1 MGLLTNA
8 NSSQGPLPTMLA
20 KLIAKAQLLSWLM
33 YLIGVFFI
41 FLMPHPEYSHKTYF
55 SENALLPGKITISVT
70 YFKIVIIVYLLHK
83 HIPTKIIRYFVG
95 KIFFLVLHRSFDM
108 NFFICTYLVLDYR
121 TFYEFSYILYY
132 LCTS

>member
-55 SENALLPGKITISVT
+55 SENALLPGKITTLSMI
-70 YFKIVIIVYLLHK
+70 YK
-83 HIPTKIIRYFVG
+83 
-95 KIFFLVLHRSFDM
+95 HRS
-108 NFFICTYLVLDYR
+108 VWA
-121 TFYEFSYILYY
+121 
-132 LCTS
+132 TSLRK

>member
-95 KIFFLVLHRSFDM
+95 KIFFFGSSQKF
-108 NFFICTYLVLDYR
+108 
-121 TFYEFSYILYY
+121 
-132 LCTS
+132 

>member
-55 SENALLPGKITISVT
+55 SENALLPGKIMIFQSQWARKFQKVQAKKKPMKSNKSISRNLSLT
-70 YFKIVIIVYLLHK
+70 KFHFLWPKI
-83 HIPTKIIRYFVG
+83 
-95 KIFFLVLHRSFDM
+95 
-108 NFFICTYLVLDYR
+108 NF
-121 TFYEFSYILYY
+121 
-132 LCTS
+132 

>member
-95 KIFFLVLHRSFDM
+95 KIFFWFFTEVL
-108 NFFICTYLVLDYR
+108 T
-121 TFYEFSYILYY
+121 
-132 LCTS
+132 